1 MRNTV
6 RERDD
11 SEALLR
17 RMVARRRRDNA
28 IVAILAVLAVLGGGN
43 ALHGF
48 FTPAPPGPSDDST
61 TALIGRAQLAGSFAE
76 QFVVSYLSANTAQR
90 EKLGEYAAVGQVA
103 LPSSGRPVAD
113 PAVVYVA
120 RTISGGGLDVWSVTV
135 SVRHGAR
142 TGAAAAGEPRQYYRV
157 AVSTAAGRLRA
168 LAPPALVQPPARGAD
183 LSLAYGAPCGQETP
197 LHQVAA
203 GFLAAML
210 AGSGDIARY
219 TQPGSAI
226 AAVQP
231 APFSAAEVTAVDSD
245 DRSCGA
251 ESARARLSVQVTPKV
266 DGAAAATLVYPLTLV
281 RTGGQ
286 WQVASVDPIPAL
298 TEPLTVVT
306 GGEAGQAG
314 PAGPANASTAPA
326 TTTARIPP
334 PTQN

>member
-6 RERDD
+6 RERGD

-28 IVAILAVLAVLGGGN
+28 IVAILAVLAVLGGGH
-43 ALHGF
+43 ALHDF
-48 FTPAPPGPSDDST
+48 FTPEPPGPSDDST
-61 TALIGRAQLAGSFAE
+61 AALIGRAQLAGSFAE

-90 EKLGEYAAVGQVA
+90 EKLGEYTAVGNVA

-120 RTISGGGLDVWSVTV
+120 RTVSGGGLDVWSVTV

-142 TGAAAAGEPRQYYRV
+142 AGAAASEPRQFYRV

-183 LSLAYGAPCGQETP
+183 LSLAYGTPCGQETP

-203 GFLAAML
+203 GFLGAML

-219 TQPGSAI
+219 TVPGSAI

-231 APFSAAEVTAVDSD
+231 APFSAAEVAAVDSD
-245 DRSCGA
+245 DRDCGA
-251 ESARARLSVQVTPKV
+251 DSTRARLSVQVNPKV

-306 GGEAGQAG
+306 GGDAAPGNPVPG
-314 PAGPANASTAPA
+314 STAPA
-326 TTTARIPP
+326 TTTAQIPP
-334 PTQN
+334 ATQN

>member
-6 RERDD
+6 RERGD

-17 RMVARRRRDNA
+17 RMAARRRRDNA
-28 IVAILAVLAVLGGGN
+28 IVAILAVLAVLGGGH
-43 ALHGF
+43 ALHDF

-61 TALIGRAQLAGSFAE
+61 AALIGRAQLAGSFAG

-90 EKLGEYAAVGQVA
+90 EKLSEYAAVGNVA
-103 LPSSGRPVAD
+103 LPSSGRPVTD

-120 RTISGGGLDVWSVTV
+120 RTVSGGGLDVWSVTV
-135 SVRHGAR
+135 SVRHGAK
-142 TGAAAAGEPRQYYRV
+142 TGAAEGEPRQFYRV

-197 LHQVAA
+197 LHQVAT

-219 TQPGSAI
+219 TVPGSAI

-251 ESARARLSVQVTPKV
+251 ESARARLSVQVNPKV

-286 WQVASVDPIPAL
+286 WQVASIDPIPAL

-306 GGEAGQAG
+306 GGEPGA
-314 PAGPANASTAPA
+314 ANPVPGSAAAA
-326 TTTARIPP
+326 TTTAQIPP